1 MIRKLLLL
9 ATFLLTAGVSV
20 QAQNIQ
26 FHYDFGRALYSEQ
39 RLGDEP
45 RPVLTTTVEMF
56 RPDKWGNTFFFVDMN
71 YRRTGTQL
79 SYWEISRE
87 IKLGNSPFL
96 AHVEYNGGLKYEIG
110 THKGASFN
118 HNYLAGVTYAWNRPD
133 FQAGFTVTPM
143 FKYLDQQKSP
153 ASWQLTGTWYYHF
166 AGGLM
171 TTNGFADIW
180 GDRNYV
186 TGKKNIIFL
195 TEPQLWV
202 NLNKVKG
209 VDPNFNLSIGTEV
222 EVSYNF
228 ALPEKTV
235 VNPTLAA
242 KWTF

>member
-1 MIRKLLLL
+1 MFRKLLLL
-9 ATFLLTAGVSV
+9 AAFLLTAGMAV

-26 FHYDFGRALYSEQ
+26 FHYDFGSQLYKTESV
-39 RLGDEP
+39 
-45 RPVLTTTVEMF
+45 RPKLTTTVEMF

-71 YRRTGTQL
+71 YRAEGVNL
-79 SYWEISRE
+79 AYWEISRE

-96 AHVEYNGGLKYEIG
+96 AHVEYNGGLTNG
-110 THKGASFN
+110 FSFN

-143 FKYLDQQKSP
+143 FKYLAKQKSP

-166 AGGLM
+166 ANGLM

-186 TGKKNIIFL
+186 TGKKNVIFL

-222 EVSYNF
+222 EISHNF
-228 ALPEKTV
+228 AVGGELI

>member
-1 MIRKLLLL
+1 MFRKLFLL
-9 ATFLLTAGVSV
+9 AAFLLTAGVAA

-26 FHYDFGRALYSEQ
+26 FHYDFGSHLYQDQ
-39 RLGDEP
+39 RVPGAE
-45 RPVLTTTVEMF
+45 RPNLTTTV
-56 RPDKWGNTFFFVDMN
+56 FVDMN
-71 YRRTGTQL
+71 YREKGINL
-79 SYWEISRE
+79 AYWEISRE
-87 IKLGNSPFL
+87 FKLSNTPFL
-96 AHVEYNGGLKYEIG
+96 AHVEYNGGLTNG
-110 THKGASFN
+110 FSFN
-118 HNYLAGVTYAWNRPD
+118 HNYLAGITYAWNRSD

-143 FKYLDQQKSP
+143 FKYLANQKSP
-153 ASWQLTGTWYYHF
+153 ASWQLTGTWYYNF

-209 VDPNFNLSIGTEV
+209 VDPNFNLSVGTEI
-222 EVSYNF
+222 EISHNF

>member
-1 MIRKLLLL
+1 MFRKLLLL
-9 ATFLLTAGVSV
+9 AAFLLTAGVAV

-26 FHYDFGRALYSEQ
+26 FHYDFGSHLYKTESV
-39 RLGDEP
+39 
-45 RPVLTTTVEMF
+45 RPKLTTTVEMF

-71 YRRTGTQL
+71 YRAEGVNL
-79 SYWEISRE
+79 AYWEISRE

-96 AHVEYNGGLKYEIG
+96 AHVEYNGGL
-110 THKGASFN
+110 TNRFSFEN
-118 HNYLAGVTYAWNRPD
+118 DYLAGITYAWNRPD

-143 FKYLDQQKSP
+143 FKYLHKKNKP

-180 GDRNYV
+180 GDRNN
-186 TGKKNIIFL
+186 TKPITFIS
-195 TEPQLWV
+195 EPQLWV

-222 EVSYNF
+222 EISYNF
-228 ALPEKTV
+228 PNTERV
-235 VNPTLAA
+235 YINPTLAA

>member
-1 MIRKLLLL
+1 MFRKLFLL
-9 ATFLLTAGVSV
+9 AAFLLTTGVAV

-26 FHYDFGRALYSEQ
+26 FHYDFGSHLYQDQ
-39 RLGDEP
+39 RVPGAE
-45 RPVLTTTVEMF
+45 RPNLTTTVEMF

-71 YRRTGTQL
+71 YREKGINL
-79 SYWEISRE
+79 AYWEISRE
-87 IKLGNSPFL
+87 FKLSNTPFL
-96 AHVEYNGGLKYEIG
+96 AHVEYNGGLTNG
-110 THKGASFN
+110 FSFN
-118 HNYLAGVTYAWNRPD
+118 HNYLAGITYAWNRSD

-143 FKYLDQQKSP
+143 FKYLANQKSP
-153 ASWQLTGTWYYHF
+153 ASWQLTGTWYYNF

-186 TGKKNIIFL
+186 TGKNNVIFL

-209 VDPNFNLSIGTEV
+209 VDPNFNLSVGTEI
-222 EVSYNF
+222 EISHNF